1 MRRAQSALE
10 YLITYGWAIVILV
23 IVIVLLFYLGVLNPT
38 GFVAVRNQ
46 ALGLNTIM
54 VNDFIV
60 NGSGYLTLYL
70 INNAP
75 ASINLTGIKI
85 KDVTLGSM
93 TPSTYANWRPGA
105 NLTVTGFSTITGPRG
120 DSFYNARIEFN
131 YTIMGGGTH
140 VDSGQM
146 TGKIE

>member
-46 ALGLNTIM
+46 VIGLNTIM
-54 VNDFIV
+54 VTDFVV
-60 NGSGYLTLYL
+60 NGTGSITLYL
-70 INNAP
+70 VNNAP
-75 ASINLTGIKI
+75 TSINLTGIKI
-85 KDVTLGSM
+85 KDVALTSM
-93 TPSTYANWRPGA
+93 SPSSYANWRPGA
-105 NLTVTGFSTITGPRG
+105 NLTVTGISAITGG
-120 DSFYNARIEFN
+120 KGESFYNAKIEFN
-131 YTIMGGGTH
+131 YTIMSGGTH
-140 VDSGQM
+140 VDTGQM